1 MKKLKD
7 FGRLALL
14 IFLMLLVFVV
24 AIILSPLIVLVLY
37 CLLLYLLIFG
47 GRIFDSF
54 TDLFTKAKHK
64 ALND

>member
-47 GRIFDSF
+47 GRIFA
-54 TDLFTKAKHK
+54 DLFTKAKHK